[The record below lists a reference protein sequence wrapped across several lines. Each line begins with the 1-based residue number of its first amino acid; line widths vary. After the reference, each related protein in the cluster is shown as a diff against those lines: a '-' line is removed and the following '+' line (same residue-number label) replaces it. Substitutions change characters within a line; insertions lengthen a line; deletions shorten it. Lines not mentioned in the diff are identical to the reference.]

1 MTSDIFQKSE
11 SFQSFIQKCGCI
23 EIFLKFFNISIQT
36 CFERSSNGMEI
47 SIHFIFSYTAGS
59 PGEDAADALQVP
71 LRVQPARPEQD
82 LAGHDRHPVR
92 HLQLGGQTDTAVETR
107 DHQGAG
113 RQV

>member
-1 MTSDIFQKSE
+1 MV
-11 SFQSFIQKCGCI
+11 QSFIRKCKVFQKLVNIYNQTGAERSI
-23 EIFLKFFNISIQT
+23 SSYGMKISI
-36 CFERSSNGMEI
+36 N
-47 SIHFIFSYTAGS
+47 FIFSYTAGF
-59 PGEDAADALQVP
+59 PGKDAADALEVP
-71 LRVQPARPEQD
+71 LRVQPAGPEQD

>member
-1 MTSDIFQKSE
+1 MYI
-11 SFQSFIQKCGCI
+11 I
-23 EIFLKFFNISIQT
+23 
-36 CFERSSNGMEI
+36 
-47 SIHFIFSYTAGS
+47 
-59 PGEDAADALQVP
+59 
-71 LRVQPARPEQD
+71 QD